1 MRPLA
6 RQTHSLVTGARAT
19 LIGVACLGHS
29 VAILAGPLDASAP
42 GVSQS
47 PAASLRASAPGVT
60 PSGAGSSSGT
70 APNGPARDGPA
81 SLVVTVLLPDGRPL
95 SGVVVTARPTDGSQH
110 AAPPIQAIMDQVDK
124 AFVPD
129 LLVIPTGSS
138 VGFPNSDS
146 VSHQIYSFSP
156 AKRFQLPLYHGKP
169 YPPVQF
175 DQPGV
180 VTLGCNIHDSMLA
193 YVVVTDAPF
202 FGLTNTTGSW
212 TGDVADGSY
221 HVTIWH
227 PRLRDDDPKDLQ
239 GDITVSEPGGG
250 TLTLHLKKPLKPAPL
265 EGRPHS
271 WDAY

>member
-1 MRPLA
+1 L
-6 RQTHSLVTGARAT
+6 T
-19 LIGVACLGHS
+19 
-29 VAILAGPLDASAP
+29 
-42 GVSQS
+42 
-47 PAASLRASAPGVT
+47 
-60 PSGAGSSSGT
+60 
-70 APNGPARDGPA
+70 
-81 SLVVTVLLPDGRPL
+81 VTVLLPGGQPL
-95 SGVVVTARPTDGSQH
+95 SGVVVTARPAVGPVP

-129 LLVIPTGSS
+129 LLVIPTGST

-156 AKRFQLPLYHGKP
+156 AKRFQLPLYRGKP

-202 FGLTNTTGSW
+202 FGRTNTTGSW
-212 TGDVADGSY
+212 TGEVAAGSY
-221 HVTIWH
+221 QVTIWH
-227 PRLRDDDPKDLQ
+227 PRLRDNDPKILQ
-239 GDITVSEPGGG
+239 GEVTVNESGGG
-250 TLTLHLKKPLKPAPL
+250 SLTLHLVKQLKPAPL

-271 WDAY
+271 WDVY